1 MVTQATN
8 DQSSS
13 SHSSN
18 SIDQDNDEARLA
30 PPFHGNDAQANDAQH
45 DNGADIDIVLLAWQQ
60 ATDRLQQ
67 TQETLRV
74 ELCRLSNELERKNA
88 ELARKNRLADLGQMA
103 AHVAHEVRNCML
115 PLKLYMGLLERHV
128 PAQESSRDLFRKF
141 NSGFTALETIVND
154 LLHFTAERN
163 PVWQEFDLRS
173 LVREVVDPLNGQFHA
188 QAIEVDVDIPFR
200 QAIVADVDML
210 RRAILNLVL
219 NAVDAMP
226 NGGELYL
233 TSHLEFDRV
242 EIEVADS
249 GAGLS
254 DEQLRRVCE
263 PFYTTKT
270 AGTGL
275 GLSIVER
282 VVTVHGGQL
291 SVMNCPEGGA
301 AFTLVIPQR
310 RHQLKAAA

>member
-1 MVTQATN
+1 MVTQVGENQAASGRRGEVV
-8 DQSSS
+8 Q
-13 SHSSN
+13 
-18 SIDQDNDEARLA
+18 IDE
-30 PPFHGNDAQANDAQH
+30 QAN
-45 DNGADIDIVLLAWQQ
+45 NSPDIDVVLLAWQQ

-67 TQETLRV
+67 TQETLRSQ
-74 ELCRLSNELERKNA
+74 LRRLSNELERKNT
-88 ELARKNRLADLGQMA
+88 ELARNNRLADLGQMA

-128 PAQESSRDLFRKF
+128 PGDPNSRDLFGKF

-154 LLHFTAERN
+154 LLHFTADRN
-163 PVWQEFDLRS
+163 PLVRKFDLRCLVCEIVDS
-173 LVREVVDPLNGQFHA
+173 LEA
-188 QAIEVDVDIPFR
+188 QLEAQGIVFDVDVPLR
-200 QAIVADVDML
+200 QIVEADVDML

-233 TSHLEFDRV
+233 TSHVEFDRV

-249 GAGLS
+249 GTGLS
-254 DEQLRRVCE
+254 DEQLQRVCE

-282 VVTVHGGQL
+282 VVSAHGGQL
-291 SVMNCPEGGA
+291 SVRNCPEGGA
-301 AFTLVIPQR
+301 AFTLIIPQR
-310 RHQLKAAA
+310 RQMKAAA